1 MKTLSIFLAFLL
13 LLSQAPLV
21 FSQSLSDWAAVQRI
35 NTNEKLFVRQKSG
48 KEVKGRMIEAN
59 ESVLTIDRD
68 GKPMSV
74 PRGEVREI
82 YIVEGKA
89 TKGKWALI
97 GAGIGAGAGAGIG
110 AAKVSPDHDDS
121 EIWVPMG
128 LMIGAGSGAVSG
140 FLFGQTTRKRTLV
153 YAAN

>member
-21 FSQSLSDWAAVQRI
+21 FSQSLSDWTAVQRI
-35 NTNEKLFVRQKSG
+35 NTNDKLFVRQKSG

-74 PRGEVREI
+74 PRGEVREV

-89 TKGKWALI
+89 AKGKWALI

-110 AAKVSPDHDDS
+110 AVKMSPDHDDS
-121 EIWVPMG
+121 EIWVPVG

-153 YAAN
+153 YAAI